1 MVGYLNA
8 SRIERTNTSDDEPSE
23 PKESSSDYSELSD
36 DETIVDGNK
45 SDSESD
51 SESGPVILVLS

>member
-8 SRIERTNTSDDEPSE
+8 SRNERTNTSDDELSE
-23 PKESSSDYSELSD
+23 PKESSDYSELSD

-45 SDSESD
+45 PDSESD